1 MRKTNSLKSKRAQ
14 YNEGGKEKKKTQR
27 KKKKEEKWD
36 KQEELKKPQIYHY
49 DHCKSNELPNYKTN
63 IVIKK

>member
-1 MRKTNSLKSKRAQ
+1 MRKTNSLKSKSAQ
-14 YNEGGKEKKKTQR
+14 YKEGGKEKKKKNPR
-27 KKKKEEKWD
+27 EEKWD

-49 DHCKSNELPNYKTN
+49 NHCKSNELPNYKTK